1 MLSVIYLGQE
11 PLPLDAPRPRV
22 ILHVA
27 GDAHDTQDLLD
38 QLSRMGYRLTTRL
51 TLGPVVLAR
60 RWRRHIYSTSYSL
73 RSGPYCSLLVFV

>member
-1 MLSVIYLGQE
+1 MLWFIYLGQE
-11 PLPLDAPRPRV
+11 PLTLDAPRSRV

-60 RWRRHIYSTSYSL
+60 RCRRHIYTTSYSL
-73 RSGPYCSLLVFV
+73 RSGSYCPLLAFA